1 VAVEVVEQNGKLTSV
16 SVLENDIASASTLS
30 TLTGTVSDLSDAIDV
45 IKGSDTGSIRDVAI
59 EVLTETLVDKNAAEA
74 YNELKEISA

>member
-16 SVLENDIASASTLS
+16 SVLENDIASASMLS

-59 EVLTETLVDKNAAEA
+59 DVLTETLVDKNAAEA